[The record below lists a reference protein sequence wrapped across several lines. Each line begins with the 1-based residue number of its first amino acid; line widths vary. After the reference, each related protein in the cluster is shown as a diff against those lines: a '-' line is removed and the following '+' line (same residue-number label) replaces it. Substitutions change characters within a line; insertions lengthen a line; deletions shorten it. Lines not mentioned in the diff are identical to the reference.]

1 MFHDKVVLMST
12 KQRQKFAT
20 QVDPDLIEAVR
31 GLAREEGRQVQALID
46 EALADLVEKRRL
58 GKPRKHVMTAYQAS
72 HQRFGKL
79 YRKLAE

>member
-1 MFHDKVVLMST
+1 MTT
-12 KQRQKFAT
+12 KSKQKFAT

-31 GLAREEGRQVQALID
+31 GIAREEGRQVQALVD

-58 GKPRKHVMTAYQAS
+58 GSPRKHVMTAYQS
-72 HQRFGKL
+72 SIGRYGKL

>member
-1 MFHDKVVLMST
+1 MST

-58 GKPRKHVMTAYQAS
+58 GKPRSHVMAAYQAS
-72 HQRFGKL
+72 HQQFGKL
-79 YRKLAE
+79 YKKLAE

>member
-1 MFHDKVVLMST
+1 MTT

-31 GLAREEGRQVQALID
+31 GIAKEEGRQVQALVD

-58 GKPRKHVMTAYQAS
+58 GRPRRHVMAAYQS
-72 HQRFGKL
+72 SIGRYGKL
-79 YRKLAE
+79 YKKLAE